1 MASPP
6 KRTSLTALKDWARS
20 TPHSLPQ
27 ETANQDPARH
37 PSPRFSS
44 DTKGTHQTA
53 EHHSLSRPRTLS
65 GEEAD
70 TFIPGAFPDDSKRSR
85 SLGRTA
91 TQGWCLSFSLVV
103 VLTSEN
109 SLKKKAIPTWRIP
122 QARCFAL
129 AELRIRSYTT
139 H

>member
-1 MASPP
+1 MANPP
-6 KRTSLTALKDWARS
+6 KRTSLTALQDWARS

-85 SLGRTA
+85 SLGRAA
-91 TQGWCLSFSLVV
+91 TQGRCPSCSLVV
-103 VLTSEN
+103 
-109 SLKKKAIPTWRIP
+109 I
-122 QARCFAL
+122 
-129 AELRIRSYTT
+129 
-139 H
+139 